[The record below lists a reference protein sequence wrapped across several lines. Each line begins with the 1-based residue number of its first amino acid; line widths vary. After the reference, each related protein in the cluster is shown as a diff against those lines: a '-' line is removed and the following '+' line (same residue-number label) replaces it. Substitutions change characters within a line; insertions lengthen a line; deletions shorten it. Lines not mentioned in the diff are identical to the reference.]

1 MALLGRNPSRHMTD
15 QTAQTPVAVLI
26 VEDEDSI
33 RDSLTELFDVERVR
47 VTSAADT
54 ASALAALREGEFDLV
69 VTDLRLGGK
78 HDGGLQVMAA
88 ATMLSPDAAVIALT
102 AYPNEMIRL
111 AAHRLGATHFIEKPA
126 DLLVIASIAARHG
139 VPSAIAPHL
148 S

>member
-1 MALLGRNPSRHMTD
+1 MMSENASPAAVT
-15 QTAQTPVAVLI
+15 VLI

-33 RDSLTELFDVERVR
+33 RESLTELFEVERVR

-54 ASALAALREGEFDLV
+54 GAALAALHDQEFDLV

-88 ATMLSPDAAVIALT
+88 ATMLSPDAPVIALT
-102 AYPNEMIRL
+102 AYPNEAVRL

-139 VPSAIAPHL
+139 VPSAIAPHI